1 MVATRR
7 FPPAPRP
14 SQARPHTNRDTQV
27 GRETRLKSP
36 QGVGHSPK
44 QPGLLN
50 GPGLPGPQAP
60 GLPGKHA
67 AAGPHQSPPSPAG
80 PGHRHRCPSPG
91 LPSPLAIQPPAAG
104 PGHPPRAAS
113 QALPAERRP
122 WPPTSP
128 LCPGPRAA
136 TWAKRSTRR
145 GWLALPGRPP
155 PPGRPRARHRTLQ
168 GEGDRAPGRTPTRG
182 LPKDPPKV
190 RSAPRPRDLAAAFPR
205 PPRGATPPRG
215 EATCKTVPAPARA
228 VLPYPGLPQPLTPSH
243 LRPGHLLQSPSPIQT
258 WACPPTSPAGSLCP
272 PVAHHF
278 SCPLLATQPQPPPQ
292 HPWTSQGS
300 ALRGSQAAPLPWGT
314 ALIQGPPLPQTPC
327 SRWPSGV
334 PRAEREHYPAG
345 IPSPH
350 SILRRAPGL
359 GQDAPWGPRAAH
371 LPRGPGP
378 NFGPRDGLRNP
389 PRPAGGRPGS
399 PARSGTRPRPRGQR
413 RATGPMLPGPGRRP
427 PSPDLTRVAADT
439 QRPQGQGPIYPR
451 APGGRHVPDL
461 SFDEETVVSS
471 HSFCSDFQGML

>member
-1 MVATRR
+1 MQDR
-7 FPPAPRP
+7 PRP
-14 SQARPHTNRDTQV
+14 CPR
-27 GRETRLKSP
+27 
-36 QGVGHSPK
+36 
-44 QPGLLN
+44 
-50 GPGLPGPQAP
+50 GPSLPGPPTAADAIPLEARAP
-60 GLPGKHA
+60 PPEPLAHPDVGLSTHVPGRLPLPA
-67 AAGPHQSPPSPAG
+67 CRSPLQLPPS
-80 PGHRHRCPSPG
+80 RH
-91 LPSPLAIQPPAAG
+91 
-104 PGHPPRAAS
+104 
-113 QALPAERRP
+113 
-122 WPPTSP
+122 
-128 LCPGPRAA
+128 
-136 TWAKRSTRR
+136 
-145 GWLALPGRPP
+145 
-155 PPGRPRARHRTLQ
+155 
-168 GEGDRAPGRTPTRG
+168 
-182 LPKDPPKV
+182 
-190 RSAPRPRDLAAAFPR
+190 
-205 PPRGATPPRG
+205 
-215 EATCKTVPAPARA
+215 PAPASA
-228 VLPYPGLPQPLTPSH
+228 
-243 LRPGHLLQSPSPIQT
+243 
-258 WACPPTSPAGSLCP
+258 PTSLDVPGERPQGFPGSP
-272 PVAHHF
+272 P
-278 SCPLLATQPQPPPQ
+278 
-292 HPWTSQGS
+292 
-300 ALRGSQAAPLPWGT
+300 PWGT

>member
-7 FPPAPRP
+7 FPPAPSP
-14 SQARPHTNRDTQV
+14 SQSRPHTNRDTQV

-104 PGHPPRAAS
+104 PGHPSRAAS

-182 LPKDPPKV
+182 LPKDPPQGAV
-190 RSAPRPRDLAAAFPR
+190 SAAA
-205 PPRGATPPRG
+205 
-215 EATCKTVPAPARA
+215 
-228 VLPYPGLPQPLTPSH
+228 
-243 LRPGHLLQSPSPIQT
+243 
-258 WACPPTSPAGSLCP
+258 
-272 PVAHHF
+272 
-278 SCPLLATQPQPPPQ
+278 
-292 HPWTSQGS
+292 
-300 ALRGSQAAPLPWGT
+300 
-314 ALIQGPPLPQTPC
+314 QGPGGCLPQTPTG
-327 SRWPSGV
+327 SHASQRRGHMQDR
-334 PRAEREHYPAG
+334 PRPC
-345 IPSPH
+345 
-350 SILRRAPGL
+350 
-359 GQDAPWGPRAAH
+359 
-371 LPRGPGP
+371 PRGPSLPGP
-378 NFGPRDGLRNP
+378 PTAADAIPLEARAPPPEPLAHPDVGLSTHVPGRLPLPACRSPLQLP
-389 PRPAGGRPGS
+389 PSRHPAPASAPTSLDVPGERPQGFPGSPLSHGGRP
-399 PARSGTRPRPRGQR
+399 
-413 RATGPMLPGPGRRP
+413 
-427 PSPDLTRVAADT
+427 
-439 QRPQGQGPIYPR
+439 
-451 APGGRHVPDL
+451 
-461 SFDEETVVSS
+461 
-471 HSFCSDFQGML
+471 